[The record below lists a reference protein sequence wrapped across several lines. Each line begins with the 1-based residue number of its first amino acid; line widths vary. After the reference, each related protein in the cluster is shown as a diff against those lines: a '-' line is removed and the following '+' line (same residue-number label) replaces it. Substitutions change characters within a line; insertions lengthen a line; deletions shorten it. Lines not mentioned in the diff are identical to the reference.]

1 MVIASHVDH
10 QRFALDV
17 GQFQPW
23 CQHRCGSHAVS
34 IDIERWQI
42 ALVIVICPGI
52 TVLAAAIRVEV
63 TSGRTAQYRL
73 AVFAAGVATAIL
85 MHMEAVNAGCEL
97 LKIGG

>member
-10 QRFALDV
+10 QRFAFDV

-23 CQHRCGSHAVS
+23 CQHRCVSHAIS

-42 ALVIVICPGI
+42 ALVIVICPGV

-63 TSGRTAQYRL
+63 TSGRAAQYRL
-73 AVFAAGVATAIL
+73 TVLTAGVTTAIL
-85 MHMEAVNAGCEL
+85 MHMEAMNAGREL
-97 LKIGG
+97 LEVGG